1 MKTKRLRASDR
12 IAGALWGLI
21 ITGAAVTSMYT
32 LSGYTV
38 DAQLVL
44 IIGLITLGGWLLISA
59 LLSIRPRMR
68 SDATQA
74 GDGPEA
80 RATDE
85 IGLDV

>member
-44 IIGLITLGGWLLISA
+44 IIALITLGGWLLISA
-59 LLSIRPRMR
+59 LLSIRPRR
-68 SDATQA
+68 TANEVASAELDEPAA
-74 GDGPEA
+74 A
-80 RATDE
+80 DE